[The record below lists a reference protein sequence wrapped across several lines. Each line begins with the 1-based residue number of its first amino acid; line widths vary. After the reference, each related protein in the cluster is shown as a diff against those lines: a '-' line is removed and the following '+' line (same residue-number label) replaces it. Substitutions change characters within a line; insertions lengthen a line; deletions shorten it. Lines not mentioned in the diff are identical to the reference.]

1 MLGTVR
7 RMYCVSVAA
16 RLLRSIFPAD
26 ARPGDVL
33 LRHAPSGMV
42 LSSASDEPAV
52 RFASADEASTFAA
65 RFLDEPA
72 SWKAV
77 PVSEA
82 ESERETWAA

>member
-1 MLGTVR
+1 
-7 RMYCVSVAA
+7 
-16 RLLRSIFPAD
+16 
-26 ARPGDVL
+26 
-33 LRHAPSGMV
+33 MV